1 MNKVKVIEAFTSWQ
15 GEGNDTGKRMLIL
28 RFKNCNRKCPWCDT
42 NVKMR
47 ISAEFDLSLKEIQKI
62 VDQENA
68 GLLITGGEP
77 TYGGNFQQTISL
89 INRVKANI
97 YNVETNGCDLID
109 LIKLVNKN
117 KNVIYS
123 LSPKLFNDT
132 DFMGYK
138 RLVKELKDNK
148 RVFIKLV
155 TEDKPLVIE
164 FLDYL
169 KEIEFDM
176 NRVFLMPEG
185 TTKESIINHAPF
197 VFDMA
202 EKYKCN
208 FSSREHII
216 YGFV

>member
-47 ISAEFDLSLKEIQKI
+47 ISAEFELTLKEIQKI

-77 TYGGNFQQTISL
+77 TFGTNFQETISL
-89 INRVKANI
+89 INKIKANV

-117 KNVIYS
+117 KNVNYS
-123 LSPKLFNDT
+123 LSPKLFNDI
-132 DFMGYK
+132 DFMGYR
-138 RLVKELKDNK
+138 RLAEELKDNK

>member
-1 MNKVKVIEAFTSWQ
+1 MNKVKIIEAFTSWQ
-15 GEGNDTGKRMLIL
+15 GEGNDAGKRMLIL
-28 RFKNCNRKCPWCDT
+28 RFKKCNRHCKWCDT

-47 ISAEFDLSLKEIQKI
+47 ISNEFELTLKGIQET
-62 VDQENA
+62 VDREKC

-77 TYGGNFQQTISL
+77 TFGGNFEQTRDL
-89 INRVKANI
+89 INRVKANV
-97 YNVETNGCDLID
+97 YNVETNGCDLVD
-109 LIKLVNKN
+109 LIKVVNKN
-117 KNVIYS
+117 KNVSYS

-148 RVFIKLV
+148 KVFIKLV
-155 TEDKPLVIE
+155 TENRPLIIS
-164 FLDYL
+164 FLDFL
-169 KEIEFDM
+169 VEIEFDM

-185 TTKESIINHAPF
+185 TTKDAIVNNAPF
-197 VFDMA
+197 VFDTA